1 MESGG
6 IEVETGHDVL
16 VGIEVETGHEVLDG
30 IIVVDVVVNED
41 VTPMALLVVVVKT
54 GADV

>member
-6 IEVETGHDVL
+6 IEVGTGHDVL
-16 VGIEVETGHEVLDG
+16 VA

-41 VTPMALLVVVVKT
+41 VTPMTLLVVVVKT